1 MNAKQKFLT
10 VTAVWIIIS
19 MILSFIDLSYS
30 LDSVASFIIV
40 MLNRLLML
48 AVFIMLL
55 IASPGETCRAA
66 SLLKRPAKT
75 GVAAY
80 IVGIVGAIVR
90 FHINLQEIIHES
102 VPEQA
107 FAAVSGIS
115 ALNLLY
121 VVLCFFAYYRIGRR
135 VRKGSLL
142 RISAIVAAWWPLV
155 SYLTI
160 TTVTI
165 THLHQFF
172 FGGAGSFLLISSYIS
187 TIISH
192 LSIALCVLALRKEL
206 GSSRRED

>member
-55 IASPGETCRAA
+55 TAYPE
-66 SLLKRPAKT
+66 LFKRPAKT

-80 IVGIVGAIVR
+80 IMGIVGTIVR
-90 FHINLQEIIHES
+90 FHINLQEIIHEG

-121 VVLCFFAYYRIGRR
+121 VVLCFFAYYCVGRR
-135 VRKGSLL
+135 ARKGSLL
-142 RISAIVAAWWPLV
+142 HISAVVAAWWPLV
-155 SYLTI
+155 SYLAI
-160 TTVTI
+160 TTVII

-172 FGGAGSFLLISSYIS
+172 FGGTGSFLLIFSYIS
-187 TIISH
+187 IFISH

-206 GSSRRED
+206 GSSRREE